1 MKYKYRAVEVKWYI
15 GSYDGIS
22 AEKINQMLTAL
33 DKEREPNERIVKVF
47 RNNPEACI
55 FILETGYETNAMV

>member
-1 MKYKYRAVEVKWYI
+1 MKYKYRAVEVKGQI

-22 AEKINQMLTAL
+22 AEKIDRMLASL

-47 RNNPEACI
+47 QKNPEACI
-55 FILETGYETNAMV
+55 FILETGMA